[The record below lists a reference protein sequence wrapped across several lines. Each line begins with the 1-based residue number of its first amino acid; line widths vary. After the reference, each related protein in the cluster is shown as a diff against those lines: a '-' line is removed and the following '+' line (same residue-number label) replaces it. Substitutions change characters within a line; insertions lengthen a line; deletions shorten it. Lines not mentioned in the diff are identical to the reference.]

1 MAKIIILSTCDKWKS
16 QNSFRIYGTW
26 RSTEAGCRRLFKT
39 ILKLIKDG
47 TFAYESEQFSV
58 GEQMLK
64 FKEDEENS
72 PITDFFYILQ
82 TKLKYGHLEL
92 SELM

>member
-1 MAKIIILSTCDKWKS
+1 MAKIIILSTCDEWKS

-39 ILKLIKDG
+39 ISKLIKDG

-58 GEQMLK
+58 SEQILK
-64 FKEDEENS
+64 FKEDEEYS
-72 PITDFFYILQ
+72 SITDFIYVLQ
-82 TKLKYGHLEL
+82 SKLKYGYLEL
-92 SELM
+92 SELR